1 LSGEIL
7 EVDRQFDIKKIGSL
21 HTCSTTNAVDGTRTK
36 PTAAMTSATPKDPS
50 KVWTGVTLVFALF
63 LTFQAL
69 QISSQLVEKQEILA
83 SSNDYIDSSRWSQAM
98 LRASRSR
105 IATVM
110 GSDAEKM
117 RTPIKP
123 RQLRLVDSDESSA
136 SNRSSQARGQDSSS
150 AGTLQASR
158 SRTSATAMD
167 SNEENSRSSSV
178 SGPSDGYNLDSLQW
192 SEAMIEASR
201 TRIALM
207 DSKSKKR
214 LRGKKKQQQQ
224 QQDYLLYTGS
234 SSGSFRPH
242 RKRKCC
248 ATRGT
253 AHTNGSVNMLWKQG
267 LDSIARMLR
276 KSKS

>member
-1 LSGEIL
+1 MLL
-7 EVDRQFDIKKIGSL
+7 TAPAQ
-21 HTCSTTNAVDGTRTK
+21 NA
-36 PTAAMTSATPKDPS
+36 TAAMTSATPNDPS

-63 LTFQAL
+63 VTFQAL
-69 QISSQLVEKQEILA
+69 HISSKLVEEQEILA

-110 GSDAEKM
+110 GSDAEKV
-117 RTPIKP
+117 RTPVRP
-123 RQLRLVDSDESSA
+123 RQLRLVYSDESSA
-136 SNRSSQARGQDSSS
+136 SNRSSEARDQHFSS
-150 AGTLQASR
+150 AATLQASR

-167 SNEENSRSSSV
+167 SNEEDSRSSSV
-178 SGPSDGYNLDSLQW
+178 SGPSDGYNLDSSQW

-201 TRIALM
+201 TRIALT

-214 LRGKKKQQQQ
+214 LRGNRKQQQQ

-234 SSGSFRPH
+234 SSGSFGPH

-248 ATRGT
+248 ATRST
-253 AHTNGSVNMLWKQG
+253 ARTNGSVNMLWKQG
-267 LDSIARMLR
+267 LDSIGTMLR